1 MGCHLKICIFVLIS
15 LGNLSKLL
23 FTKKSN
29 TMIRTVIIPDNN
41 ILSFN
46 IPDKY
51 IGKKM
56 EIIAFAVDE
65 ASEDIVYTA
74 KSQKSFSAIKLN
86 TKAYKFNRD
95 EANER

>member
-1 MGCHLKICIFVLIS
+1 
-15 LGNLSKLL
+15 
-23 FTKKSN
+23 
-29 TMIRTVIIPDNN
+29 MIRTVVTPDKNF
-41 ILSFN
+41 LSFN

-65 ASEDIVYTA
+65 PSEDVIYST
-74 KSQKSFSAIKLN
+74 KSNKSFSAIKLN
-86 TKAYKFNRD
+86 TKDFKFNRD

>member
-1 MGCHLKICIFVLIS
+1 
-15 LGNLSKLL
+15 
-23 FTKKSN
+23 
-29 TMIRTVIIPDNN
+29 MIRTVIIPKNN

-56 EIIAFAVDE
+56 EIIAFALDE
-65 ASEDIVYTA
+65 PSEDVIYSS
-74 KSQKSFSAIKLN
+74 KSSKSFSAIKLS
-86 TKAYKFNRD
+86 TKGFKFNRD